1 MFMKYVVYL
10 NIAYKPSI
18 RDPEG
23 ETIAKDLLARLGHN
37 VEVRAGK
44 CLALYVEAQGP
55 EEARAAA
62 LRIAKEARLGNPNI
76 HVVEVLKV
84 AEA

>member
-1 MFMKYVVYL
+1 MKYAVYL

-23 ETIAKDLLARLGHN
+23 DTIAKDLLAKLGYD

-44 CLALYVEAQGP
+44 CLVLYIEAQGP
-55 EEARAAA
+55 EEAKELAMRM
-62 LRIAKEARLGNPNI
+62 AKEARLANPNV
-76 HVVEVLKV
+76 HAVEVLKV

>member
-1 MFMKYVVYL
+1 MYL
-10 NIAYKPSI
+10 NVAYKPSI

-23 ETIAKDLLARLGHN
+23 ETIANDLLARLGYS

-44 CLALYVEAQGP
+44 CLVLYVEAATP
-55 EEARAAA
+55 DDAKEAA
-62 LRIAKEARLGNPNI
+62 LKIAKEARLGNPNV

>member
-1 MFMKYVVYL
+1 MKYAVYL
-10 NIAYKPSI
+10 NVTYKPSI

-23 ETIAKDLLARLGHN
+23 ETISKDLLARLGYS

-44 CLALYVEAQGP
+44 CLVLVVDAQSPDEAASNALK
-55 EEARAAA
+55 
-62 LRIAKEARLGNPNI
+62 IAKEARLGNPNV

-84 AEA
+84 APL